1 MTELEKKVRSKILK
15 TVLSRS
21 DKTYAKQALD
31 YINELEE
38 QLNLHDVMCSKFL
51 VFDFK
56 KDIKFWALIPCVNI
70 NLHSKEFELEWLC
83 FGLYVRKPFK

>member
-31 YINELEE
+31 YINELEK
-38 QLNLHDVMCSKFL
+38 QLNLHDVGK
-51 VFDFK
+51 
-56 KDIKFWALIPCVNI
+56 CVLCKNKTEKLTI
-70 NLHSKEFELEWLC
+70 NYCDECLENYN
-83 FGLYVRKPFK
+83 GIE